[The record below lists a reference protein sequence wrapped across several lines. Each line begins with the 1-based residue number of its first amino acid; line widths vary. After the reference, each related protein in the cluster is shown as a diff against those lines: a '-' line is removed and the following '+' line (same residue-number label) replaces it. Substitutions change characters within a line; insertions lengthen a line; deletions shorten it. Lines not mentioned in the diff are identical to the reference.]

1 MSHFQILIQKCHL
14 AASNVVC
21 PEMKG
26 ILLFLFHENEAI
38 YRFLFDDI
46 AVKRRITVFM
56 VIFIVE
62 FAYFSAE

>member
-1 MSHFQILIQKCHL
+1 
-14 AASNVVC
+14 
-21 PEMKG
+21 MKR
-26 ILLFLFHENEAI
+26 ILLFLFNENEAI

-46 AVKRRITVFM
+46 AVKHRLSVFM

>member
-1 MSHFQILIQKCHL
+1 MR
-14 AASNVVC
+14 

-26 ILLFLFHENEAI
+26 ILLFPFHENEAI
-38 YRFLFDDI
+38 CRFLSDDI
-46 AVKRRITVFM
+46 AVKRRLSVFM